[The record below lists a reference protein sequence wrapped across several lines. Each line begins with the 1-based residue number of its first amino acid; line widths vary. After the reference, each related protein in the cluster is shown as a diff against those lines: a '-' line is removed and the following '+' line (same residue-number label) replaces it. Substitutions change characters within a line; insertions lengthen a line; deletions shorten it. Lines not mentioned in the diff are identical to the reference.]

1 MAIVIPEVSR
11 TFNEFLLLPNRTRA
25 DCEPAAVDLS
35 TPLARYRLADRRAC
49 CPVPGLRIP
58 VTSAIMQA
66 VSSTRAGDRARRHGG
81 LAFLASQPVR
91 Q

>member
-35 TPLARYRLADRRAC
+35 TPLARYRLADRRAG
-49 CPVPGLRIP
+49 CP
-58 VTSAIMQA
+58 
-66 VSSTRAGDRARRHGG
+66 
-81 LAFLASQPVR
+81 R
-91 Q
+91 QG